1 MRGPAG
7 DEWSDTMN
15 FSNPSLI
22 ETMRVDADGG
32 MPLLDRHMARLL
44 DSCRTL
50 GYPCPEDEDAIRHEV
65 LVAARTIS
73 APGAHRLRLL
83 LHATGERT
91 IESSPL
97 PPLVDMPGVVTC
109 DTRLAS
115 TEMLLRH
122 KTTFRPW
129 YDPIGQWLT
138 SHSDI
143 FDALFVNERGE
154 LCEGSRSNVYAR
166 SRNKWFTPPIS
177 SGCLPGVQRAA
188 LLDQGLAEERLMD
201 LDALRCAD
209 EIRLS
214 NALRGWI
221 TVMLR

>member
-1 MRGPAG
+1 MRSPVGG
-7 DEWSDTMN
+7 EWSDTME
-15 FSNPSLI
+15 FPNPSLI

-32 MPLLDRHMARLL
+32 MPLLDRHMARLR
-44 DSCRTL
+44 DSCHTL
-50 GYPCPEDEDAIRHEV
+50 GYPCPDDEDAIRDEV
-65 LVAARTIS
+65 LIAARAIS
-73 APGAHRLRLL
+73 APGPHRMRLL

-91 IESSPL
+91 VETAPL
-97 PPLVDMPGVVTC
+97 PALVDMPGVVIC
-109 DTRLAS
+109 NTRLAS
-115 TEMLLRH
+115 TELLLRH

-129 YDPIGQWLT
+129 YDDIARWLAAHT
-138 SHSDI
+138 DI
-143 FDALFVNERGE
+143 FDALFTNERGE

-166 SRNKWFTPPIS
+166 SRNKWFTPPIF

-188 LLDQGLAEERLMD
+188 LLEQGLVEERLMD

-221 TVMLR
+221 SVTLR